1 MFYAGGAGGA
11 VRRLGAS
18 RARGIFREGAEN
30 HARGGRAPQR
40 TGGSVAMRFHSE
52 VHFNRSGGN
61 QFVSEKQ
68 ICTFFEDFLFLRN
81 KIGFGRVKNEKTYMG
96 KGDCEAVRSSF

>member
-1 MFYAGGAGGA
+1 MFYVSGAGGA
-11 VRRLGAS
+11 MRRSGAS

-30 HARGGRAPQR
+30 HARGGRAPR
-40 TGGSVAMRFHSE
+40 GGSVAMRFHSE

-61 QFVSEKQ
+61 TFVSEKQ

-81 KIGFGRVKNEKTYMG
+81 KIGFERMKTEKSLMS
-96 KGDCEAVRSSF
+96 KGEYEAVRGGF